1 MNSSDAIRE
10 AIAAFESVTL
20 VSSGDPVT
28 DPSDSKYTEA
38 GWVKFVLEKSEL
50 GWRTLEF
57 LAWVCDDMVRAG
69 ERLKLFPISPPPY
82 LNEPGKC
89 LSFVIE
95 CYPVDGDK
103 ERRFAKV
110 AEFITWCR
118 KAHWADCRPCDRE
131 M

>member
-1 MNSSDAIRE
+1 
-10 AIAAFESVTL
+10 
-20 VSSGDPVT
+20 
-28 DPSDSKYTEA
+28 
-38 GWVKFVLEKSEL
+38 
-50 GWRTLEF
+50 
-57 LAWVCDDMVRAG
+57 MVRAG

-110 AEFITWCR
+110 AEIHHVVPE
-118 KAHWADCRPCDRE
+118 ADWADCRPCDRE

>member
-50 GWRTLEF
+50 
-57 LAWVCDDMVRAG
+57 AG
-69 ERLKLFPISPPPY
+69 GRLNFSH
-82 LNEPGKC
+82 G
-89 LSFVIE
+89 
-95 CYPVDGDK
+95 
-103 ERRFAKV
+103 FAT
-110 AEFITWCR
+110 TWFG
-118 KAHWADCRPCDRE
+118 PE
-131 M
+131 NV